1 MDICKKIE
9 ALGIVPVV
17 VLNDADDAVPL
28 CKALA
33 EGGLPVAEITFRTA
47 AAEESIRRVA
57 AELPDVLVGAG
68 TVLSIEQVDRA
79 IGAGAKFIVSPGF
92 NPEVVGYC
100 VEKGCPIF
108 PGCPTTSDIEKAM
121 SFGLKVVKF
130 FPAEAMGGLK
140 VIKAVAAPY
149 GAMRFMPTGGVNE
162 KNLLDYLAF
171 DKIVACGGSWMCD
184 AKAIAAKEWDKIT
197 ETTRSAV
204 QKMLGFEI
212 KHVGINCGDADE
224 AMAVAKKFSA
234 LFGWPVKDGNSSTF
248 SGTAIEAMKAP
259 YLGTHGHI
267 AIGTTSCV
275 RAKAYLESIGF
286 EFAEE
291 TAKFKGDKLNAI
303 YLKDEIAGYAIHL
316 VNK

>member
-1 MDICKKIE
+1 MDINKKIE

-57 AELPDVLVGAG
+57 KELPDVLVGAG
-68 TVLSIEQVDRA
+68 TVLTIDQVDRA

-100 VEKGCPIF
+100 VKNGYPIS
-108 PGCPTTSDIEKAM
+108 PGCPTTSDIEAAM

-149 GAMRFMPTGGVNE
+149 GQMKFMPTGGVNE

-171 DKIVACGGSWMCD
+171 DKIIACGGSWMVD
-184 AKAIAAKEWDKIT
+184 KEAVATKNFAKIT
-197 ETTRSAV
+197 ELTRSAV
-204 QKMLGFEI
+204 KTMLGFEL
-212 KHVGINCGDADE
+212 KHIGVNCADPEE
-224 AMAVAKKFSA
+224 ALKVAKKFSA
-234 LFGWPVKDGNSSTF
+234 LFGWAVKEGNSSTF
-248 SGTAIEAMKAP
+248 AGTAVECMKAP
-259 YLGTHGHI
+259 YLGKNGHI
-267 AIGTTSCV
+267 AVGTTSVV
-275 RAKAYLESIGF
+275 RAKAYLESQGF
-286 EFAEE
+286 EFDES
-291 TAKFKGDKLNAI
+291 TAKYKGEKLNAI
-303 YLKDEIAGYAIHL
+303 YLKDEIGGFAIHL